1 MLLAVHMAIA
11 LDVRH
16 GWSHAS
22 VVRTVED
29 QARAVYGVD
38 WGGGAWMNYAFLALW
53 LIECAWWRIAPGP
66 YRARPWCDHGGHSR
80 VLRADARQLRRL
92 SSRRRPAAPPD
103 WC

>member
-1 MLLAVHMAIA
+1 MIDAALYATVWLATALFVAGEAGKARESRSGSTGWPWKLWTAGAVLLAVHMAIA

-29 QARAVYGVD
+29 QARAVYGVG

-53 LIECAWWRIAPGP
+53 LIEC
-66 YRARPWCDHGGHSR
+66 
-80 VLRADARQLRRL
+80 
-92 SSRRRPAAPPD
+92 
-103 WC
+103 